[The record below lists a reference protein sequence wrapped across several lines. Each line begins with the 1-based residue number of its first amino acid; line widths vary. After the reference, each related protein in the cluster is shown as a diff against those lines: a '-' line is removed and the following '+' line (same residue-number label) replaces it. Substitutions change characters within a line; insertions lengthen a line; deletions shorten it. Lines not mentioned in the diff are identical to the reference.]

1 MRKMCA
7 SSLGLHL
14 HFLGGLPNS
23 EMWSRGTF
31 YTCVHL
37 CHLLPHTRSQE
48 ALLTSME
55 VGPNIAHNAAL
66 RENVFM
72 MAICIDLKIP
82 LFIIGKPGSSKSL
95 AKSIVTSSMKG
106 AGSSKSFLK
115 CFKEVGTFA
124 GAINIHEL
132 QKHDS
137 YINAGIHLSTVV
149 YRK

>member
-1 MRKMCA
+1 MCKEFRSPLA
-7 SSLGLHL
+7 LPGGALQFRDVVKRYILG
-14 HFLGGLPNS
+14 
-23 EMWSRGTF
+23 F

-115 CFKEVGTFA
+115 CFKEVGTFTRA
-124 GAINIHEL
+124 H

-137 YINAGIHLSTVV
+137 CMKAL
-149 YRK
+149 